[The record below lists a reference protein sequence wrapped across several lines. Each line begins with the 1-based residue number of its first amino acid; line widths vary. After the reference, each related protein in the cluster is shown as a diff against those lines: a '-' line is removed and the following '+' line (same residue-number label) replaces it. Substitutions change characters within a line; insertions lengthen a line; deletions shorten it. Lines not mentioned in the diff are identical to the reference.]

1 MFSIQ
6 EETMY
11 EFAIGVSA
19 ALYFILGFGVVRC
32 SQFYDQR
39 PPDLAVFV
47 LWPLALIVVAII
59 GVKDE

>member
-1 MFSIQ
+1 
-6 EETMY
+6 MY
-11 EFAIGVSA
+11 EFAIGVYV
-19 ALYFILGFGVVRC
+19 ALYFMLGFGVVRG

-39 PPDLAVFV
+39 PPDVMVFV